1 MPPINQQSSRG
12 ALVTALA
19 VFAILFIVSTVFS
32 FQFYG
37 KWQQQNAYIET
48 YKKNYNGIVSDGA
61 LQSAAVQGLTAAKA
75 ESKLGITSS
84 DTLLDVSL
92 KQTAAL
98 IGTIG
103 GSADQ
108 SPSSVVDTAT
118 AAVSDA
124 QKKLDAAGVKITL
137 PDSGL
142 QADVAAL
149 VDAAVSR
156 QQNIVSLT
164 NQLKDA
170 NTKADTATADLV
182 KINAQRDADVAK
194 ATQAGADTATQ
205 LNQSLDSNKAT
216 ITQVQADEAAAATKS
231 AADAAQAA
239 SDNAALKA
247 QLTKNDGTIQAL
259 QDRLSNRRFDVSNS
273 VIRQS
278 DGKIVRVPNDQ
289 VCYINLGYGDQ
300 VTPGLTFEVYDKST
314 GVPGIPANV
323 TGDEQLPVGKA
334 SIEITH
340 VGVTSSECRIVK
352 IEPGQIIS
360 EGDLIENLV
369 YDPRTKYN
377 FYVFGSFDL
386 SGNRS
391 PGQPA
396 NPADASFI
404 KQLVTQWGG
413 KLIDEVNVDTDFVV
427 LGAEPVLPTF
437 SKDDLTPENQDKLQK
452 AQDAL
457 DKYQEVVQQAKD
469 LHIPILNQNRF
480 LYYVGYYDQAK
491 R

>member
-1 MPPINQQSSRG
+1 MPPINQQSSRAG
-12 ALVTALA
+12 LITALA

-37 KWQQQNAYIET
+37 KYQQKLADFDT
-48 YKKNYNGIVSDGA
+48 YRKNYNGIVADGA
-61 LQSAAVQGLTAAKA
+61 LQSAAVQGLQAAKT
-75 ESKLGITSS
+75 ESKLGITPS

-92 KQTAAL
+92 KQTGAL
-98 IGTIG
+98 IGALG
-103 GSADQ
+103 GNPDQ
-108 SPSSVVDTAT
+108 SPSSVVEGAES
-118 AAVSDA
+118 AVSDA
-124 QKKLDAAGVKITL
+124 QKKLDAAGVKVTL
-137 PDSGL
+137 PTTGL
-142 QADVAAL
+142 EADLTSL
-149 VDAAVSR
+149 VDAVVSR
-156 QQNIVSLT
+156 QQSVVTLT
-164 NQLKDA
+164 RQLRDTT
-170 NTKADTATADLV
+170 TKANAATSDLAKV
-182 KINAQRDADVAK
+182 NAQRDADVTK
-194 ATQAGADTATQ
+194 VTQDATAAAAQ
-205 LNQSLDSNKAT
+205 LNQSLDADKAT
-216 ITQVQADEAAAATKS
+216 ITQIQADQAAAAKKAS
-231 AADAAQAA
+231 DDAAQAA

-247 QLTKNDGTIQAL
+247 QIAKNDTAISAL
-259 QDRLSNRRFDVSNS
+259 QDRLGNRRFDVTNA

-278 DGKIVRVPNDQ
+278 DGKIVRVPNNQ
-289 VCYINLGYGDQ
+289 TCYINLGFGDQ
-300 VTPGLTFEVYDKST
+300 VTPGLTFEVYDKSQ
-314 GVPGIPANV
+314 GIPAIPPNV

-360 EGDLIENLV
+360 EGDPIENLV
-369 YDPRTKYN
+369 YDPHTKYN
-377 FYVFGSFDL
+377 FYVFGNFDL
-386 SGNRS
+386 AGNGR
-391 PGQPA
+391 P
-396 NPADASFI
+396 NPNDTNFI

-413 KLIDEVNVDTDFVV
+413 KLIDQVNVDTDFVV

-457 DKYQEVVQQAKD
+457 DKYQAVVQAAKD